1 MFFSYTLLVNNML
14 KILSSIIW
22 AVAFIMI
29 IISSFVLTK
38 KLSFIQFKF
47 KKMFKY
53 LKKNN
58 KLNEVLSMTLGARI
72 GVGSIAGV
80 ALAIYL
86 GGSGTLFWIWI
97 SAFLG
102 SIISF
107 SETYLAIKYK
117 NNNEG
122 GPYFYIKNGI
132 KSNKLAFFYSI
143 MIIISYILGF
153 ASIQSNTIAKS
164 INQIIKIDNVI
175 VGIILSIILFLI
187 IKNGLKVIINI
198 ISKIVPFILIIY
210 IIITLYIVIINYSL
224 IPNIL
229 INIIK
234 NALNFKSFFS
244 SFIPIMIIGLQR
256 GIFSSEAGLGT
267 CSISSSTIGYD
278 DKIGN
283 GCIQMIGIYI
293 TSLIICTLTGLVILT
308 SNCNIEV
315 VNGIELTQ
323 HAYNYHLGILG
334 NYFIFITILLFSFS
348 TILTG
353 YYDSEISLKCL
364 TNKYL
369 NILKFISILVVLI
382 GSILSSTIIWNII
395 DIIVGILSIINI
407 YSILKLKNEIKI

>member
-1 MFFSYTLLVNNML
+1 ML
-14 KILSSIIW
+14 KILSSFIW
-22 AVAFIMI
+22 AIVFILI
-29 IISSFVLTK
+29 IYSSFVLTK
-38 KLSFIQFKF
+38 KLKFIQFKF
-47 KKMFKY
+47 KKMIKY
-53 LKKNN
+53 LRNSKVK
-58 KLNEVLSMTLGARI
+58 EVLSMTLGARI

-80 ALAIYL
+80 ALAIHL
-86 GGSGTLFWIWI
+86 GGSGTLFWIWV

-117 NNNEG
+117 KDNEG
-122 GPYFYIKNGI
+122 GPYFYIKNGV
-132 KSNKLAFFYSI
+132 KNQKLAFFYSF

-153 ASIQSNTIAKS
+153 ASIQSNTITKS
-164 INQIIKIDNVI
+164 INQIIHIDSI
-175 VGIILSIILFLI
+175 IIGISLSILVSLI
-187 IKNGLKVIINI
+187 IFKGLKTIVKV
-198 ISKIVPFILIIY
+198 ISKIVPFILIFY
-210 IIITLYIVIINYSL
+210 IIITLYIIIINHNL
-224 IPNIL
+224 LPNIF
-229 INIIK
+229 INIIR
-234 NALNFKSFFS
+234 NAFNFKCFIY
-244 SFIPIMIIGLQR
+244 SFIPTMIIGLQR

-308 SNCNIEV
+308 SQYNINV

-323 HAYNYHLGILG
+323 GSYNYHLGIFG
-334 NYFIFITILLFSFS
+334 NYFIFITIFLFSFS

-353 YYDSEISLKCL
+353 YYDSEISLKCI

-369 NILKFISILVVLI
+369 NLLKVISVFVVFL
-382 GSILSSTIIWNII
+382 GSILSSSYIWNMI